1 MAIYDTEEDLNVG
14 PQMDEEEFISQC
26 RAEIDDAVDFL
37 DNHLG
42 PNRTNATEA
51 YY

>member
-14 PQMDEEEFISQC
+14 PQMDEEEFTSQC
-26 RAEIDDAVDFL
+26 RAEIDDAVDIL

-51 YY
+51 